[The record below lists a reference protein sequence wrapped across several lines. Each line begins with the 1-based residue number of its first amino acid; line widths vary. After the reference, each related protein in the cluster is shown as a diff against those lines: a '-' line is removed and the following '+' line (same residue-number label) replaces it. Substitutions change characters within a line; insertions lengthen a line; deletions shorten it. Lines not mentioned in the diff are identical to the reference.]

1 MLIDWT
7 YWSLLIDAQYFSAG
21 HTDRSKL
28 THLPFGALRSWSLC
42 LSNLQSGVYLCS
54 AWTRGW
60 GIIRH
65 TRSLVHISCS
75 CLLCVLGRFSHVRLF
90 VTLWTV
96 ACQAPLSMGILQ
108 ARILEW
114 VAISYIRDL
123 PDQAIEPKSP
133 ALAGR
138 FFTTWE
144 ALSCLNYLA
153 ILCISWKPLNSARKQ
168 ISSKQNLNYYYVKK
182 PHVTFE
188 QI

>member
-108 ARILEW
+108 AILEW
-114 VAISYIRDL
+114 VAMPSSRGSSQPRD
-123 PDQAIEPKSP
+123 PTQVTHI
-133 ALAGR
+133 AGG
-138 FFTTWE
+138 FFTIWST
-144 ALSCLNYLA
+144 
-153 ILCISWKPLNSARKQ
+153 RKAQ
-168 ISSKQNLNYYYVKK
+168 EYWNG
-182 PHVTFE
+182 
-188 QI
+188 